1 MDRKLP
7 LNTKELLEKNYNL
20 IMDKCKEMMDDYKDS
35 IDKMIVKKLDD
46 YLLTYN
52 EETFTVVC
60 DKELIIEEDFDT
72 ISYYKLADN
81 DEKKETNKYLYLYV
95 ASLINVLITK
105 KTNVNLIINKK
116 MKKSFSISEQR
127 AQQILLDI
135 YQGMNNYNDNYFFY
149 IEALQ
154 DEECDFDKLIDVH
167 IANGWRYYDDKKMFD
182 YTSQL
187 GYNQKDCQVQFA
199 ENREKVARLIE
210 LPLEEKKTRK
220 NG

>member
-1 MDRKLP
+1 MITENKHNIFTLDRNFNVIYVENALVEYIGTS
-7 LNTKELLEKNYNL
+7 N
-20 IMDKCKEMMDDYKDS
+20 DYRK
-35 IDKMIVKKLDD
+35 
-46 YLLTYN
+46 
-52 EETFTVVC
+52 FA
-60 DKELIIEEDFDT
+60 
-72 ISYYKLADN
+72 YYKLADN

-105 KTNVNLIINKK
+105 KTKVNLIVNKK

-154 DEECDFDKLIDVH
+154 EEECDFDKLIDVH

-182 YTSQL
+182 YTTQL
-187 GYNQKDCQVQFA
+187 GYNQKDCQVPS
-199 ENREKVARLIE
+199 
-210 LPLEEKKTRK
+210 LPNFLTLS
-220 NG
+220 